1 MNPSDTGDDTDSDP
15 PTDVLPVSEPAT
27 RRPGP
32 GLARRLV
39 GLALIVLPLVLAA
52 LWAVVGPAPQPE
64 EAGPT
69 TGGPLRSALSDA
81 SANSSFTAAATGRL
95 REGSAELADGAEEM
109 RTGGQ
114 QLATG
119 MDQLQAGMGEAG
131 SGAQEVAGGVREVVG
146 AVRGVAVIQGQVSTA
161 IDDALG
167 RLEGDEPGT
176 VRAREAL
183 TGLRD
188 QLAVQG
194 MDQATLS
201 DLDRLEG
208 GADELARQ
216 LSAPG
221 AELRDGIYEATR
233 GSHELRDGAAAL
245 ADGAAELRD
254 GAVGVDDSATRTQ
267 DAVGRAG
274 SALAV
279 EQGDAGA
286 AAADAAEDTQR
297 RTSAGVL
304 GVAAAAVLGALLVQL
319 VRRPGSPV
327 AESALALALLTAG
340 LSAWA
345 LATAEAPSVLRSAAV
360 VGVVGL
366 VVVAST
372 ALWRALIAVAG
383 PWPGRIVSAAVAA
396 ASIGAAWWVWVAGS
410 APSAVTTATSGSTTG
425 QGTAALDSLLLAGPD
440 PVVWAGAAV
449 LLAVAV
455 FSTLAARVAGPRP

>member
-1 MNPSDTGDDTDSDP
+1 PRGAHRAPRPARGAGD
-15 PTDVLPVSEPAT
+15 
-27 RRPGP
+27 GP
-32 GLARRLV
+32 GHAQRPRPARGRRRR
-39 GLALIVLPLVLAA
+39 ARP
-52 LWAVVGPAPQPE
+52 
-64 EAGPT
+64 
-69 TGGPLRSALSDA
+69 SAL
-81 SANSSFTAAATGRL
+81 
-95 REGSAELADGAEEM
+95 
-109 RTGGQ
+109 
-114 QLATG
+114 
-119 MDQLQAGMGEAG
+119 
-131 SGAQEVAGGVREVVG
+131 
-146 AVRGVAVIQGQVSTA
+146 
-161 IDDALG
+161 
-167 RLEGDEPGT
+167 
-176 VRAREAL
+176 RA
-183 TGLRD
+183 
-188 QLAVQG
+188 
-194 MDQATLS
+194 
-201 DLDRLEG
+201 
-208 GADELARQ
+208 
-216 LSAPG
+216 G

-286 AAADAAEDTQR
+286 AAADAAEATQR

-304 GVAAAAVLGALLVQL
+304 GVAAAAVPGALLVQL

-410 APSAVTTATSGSTTG
+410 APAAVTTATSGSTTG